1 MKMLLYFI
9 DLSVIPEIGEL
20 PSWADPDLLKGLSV
34 AAIAL
39 VVVGTWLIFRVV
51 RKVVFRSLLL
61 VLAVGLSFSLWQQRG
76 QLTDCV
82 ETCSCDLFGQTVQ
95 IPIDKNP
102 NCE

>member
-1 MKMLLYFI
+1 MLLYFI

-34 AAIAL
+34 AAIVL
-39 VVVGTWLIFRVV
+39 VVVGTWLIFRVG

-76 QLTDCV
+76 QQTDCV

-95 IPIDKNP
+95 IPVDKNP

>member
-1 MKMLLYFI
+1 MLLNLI
-9 DLSVIPEIGEL
+9 DLSVVPAIGEL
-20 PSWADPDLLKGLSV
+20 PSWANPDLLKGLSV

-39 VVVGTWLIFRVV
+39 VVVGTWLIFSVV

-76 QLTDCV
+76 QLTDCI

-95 IPIDKNP
+95 IPVDKNP